1 MSKSAVKNGEIIRE
15 EDAVLPITLREVQCN
30 YSVYEALR
38 VLGGKAVHLQDHEKR
53 LRESAAMLKM
63 DIPELP
69 LEDWISKLVKHDG
82 LSDVT
87 MRILAVGGKAPQVFI
102 TYQDLLTYP
111 DSYYDEGVAVTTYE
125 GERFMPTCKTS
136 NLLLSYLALNDAREK
151 GAFEALLVDRNSEV
165 LEGTRSNFY
174 AFIGGKVYTADTDKV
189 LSGVTRISVLKA
201 LEEMG
206 IPVVLKAP
214 TVKDI
219 VSSDALFI
227 SSTSMAAMP
236 VSVLNGKKI
245 RCDSEFVK
253 RIRDYVRAHELD

>member
-1 MSKSAVKNGEIIRE
+1 MSKSAIKNGEIIRE

-38 VLGGKAVHLQDHEKR
+38 VLGGKAVHLEDHEKR
-53 LRESAAMLKM
+53 LRESASMLKM
-63 DIPELP
+63 DIPP
-69 LEDWISKLVKHDG
+69 LFLDAWIKKLVEHDG

-87 MRILAVGGKAPQVFI
+87 MRILVVGGACPQVFI
-102 TYQDLLTYP
+102 TYTELLTYP
-111 DSYYDEGVAVTTYE
+111 DSYYYEGVGVTTYS

-151 GAFEALLVDRNSEV
+151 GAFEALLVNREGEV

-174 AFIGGKVYTADTDKV
+174 ALIDGTVYTADTDKV

-201 LEEMG
+201 LENMG
-206 IPVVLKAP
+206 VPVVLSAP
-214 TVKDI
+214 S
-219 VSSDALFI
+219 VSDLERADALFI

-236 VSVLNGKKI
+236 VSAVDGKK
-245 RCDSEFVK
+245 CATDNEFVK
-253 RIRDYVRAHELD
+253 RIKDYVRAHELD